1 MLNQR
6 LQQKLL
12 QKLSPQQIQL
22 MKMLQIPT
30 AQLEQRIK
38 EEIEANPALEE
49 GENLEDETPEVQ
61 NETEPSEADKTESEA
76 GEEAEPIE
84 EEPKVDDDL
93 DISDYYDEDDEG
105 VADYKTD
112 NPNEVYD
119 PDDDN
124 KSVPVAISSTFH
136 EYLESQV
143 GMLDLDE
150 RQQQIAMHLIG
161 SLDDDGYLRR
171 EPDAIVDDLIFR
183 QNISTDE
190 KELNFILLQI
200 QKFDPPG
207 VAARSLEECLL
218 LQLRRKEDPTVYT
231 EIAIRIVEKYF
242 DLFAKKHYDK
252 IESIFNIDSEKL
264 KRVIDEITKL
274 NPRPGNAFAGSSADA
289 QITIIPD
296 FILAN
301 NNGELVLS
309 LNSRNA
315 PELRVSNHFKEM
327 INEYKKA
334 KIKSKS
340 QKEAI
345 LFVKQKI
352 DSAKWFIDAIQSRY
366 NTMLLCMN
374 AILEYQREYLL
385 TGDETFLK
393 PMILKDIADKTGL
406 DISTVSRVA
415 NSKYVQTEFGTIQLK
430 YFFSE
435 SLTTDSGEEVST
447 REVKKILS
455 DMIGAESKD
464 KPISDQKLT
473 ETLNEK
479 GYNIARRTV
488 AKYREQLNIPVA
500 RLRREL

>member
-1 MLNQR
+1 
-6 LQQKLL
+6 
-12 QKLSPQQIQL
+12 

-49 GENLEDETPEVQ
+49 GENLDDETPEVQ
-61 NETEPSEADKTESEA
+61 DETEPSEAEKVESET

-84 EEPKVDDDL
+84 EEPKVDDDM

-150 RQQQIAMHLIG
+150 RQQQIALHLIG

-200 QKFDPPG
+200 QKFDPAG

-218 LQLRRKEDPTVYT
+218 LQLKRKEDPTVYT

-242 DLFAKKHYDK
+242 DLIAKKHYDK
-252 IESIFNIDSEKL
+252 LESIFNVDSEKL

-289 QITIIPD
+289 RITIVPD

-327 INEYKKA
+327 INEYKRA

-374 AILEYQREYLL
+374 AIMEYQREYLL
-385 TGDETFLK
+385 TGDETRLK

-455 DMIGAESKD
+455 DMIGGESKD

-473 ETLNEK
+473 EILNQK

-500 RLRREL
+500 RLRKEL